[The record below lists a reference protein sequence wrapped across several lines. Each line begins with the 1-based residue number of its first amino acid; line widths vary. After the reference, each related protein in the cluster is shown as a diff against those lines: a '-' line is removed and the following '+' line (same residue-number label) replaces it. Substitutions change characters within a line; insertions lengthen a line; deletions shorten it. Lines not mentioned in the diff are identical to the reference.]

1 MNGSSAQT
9 LRPETQVP
17 SLVPLRTSRHWSGSL
32 DCAAVTNRPSHLRD
46 AARGRLMFAR
56 VTGQCG
62 QQRWEVEPDPTW
74 PLSDRGSFHLPPSTC
89 GLRACRRDGRGRRGV
104 EASGTVF
111 EASSFIASTHLRWAR
126 TRGVGEGG
134 TEHQHAHR
142 PRPASLS
149 PSPVRP
155 SPGLSHAG
163 LFSILTAASPHGVSH
178 PPQTTA
184 TS

>member
-17 SLVPLRTSRHWSGSL
+17 SLVPLRASRHWSGSL

-46 AARGRLMFAR
+46 SARGRLMFAR

-126 TRGVGEGG
+126 TRGVGEGARSTG
-134 TEHQHAHR
+134 TLAGHVQ
-142 PRPASLS
+142 PVCPPALSVLPLASPMQDSS
-149 PSPVRP
+149 PS
-155 SPGLSHAG
+155 
-163 LFSILTAASPHGVSH
+163 
-178 PPQTTA
+178 
-184 TS
+184 